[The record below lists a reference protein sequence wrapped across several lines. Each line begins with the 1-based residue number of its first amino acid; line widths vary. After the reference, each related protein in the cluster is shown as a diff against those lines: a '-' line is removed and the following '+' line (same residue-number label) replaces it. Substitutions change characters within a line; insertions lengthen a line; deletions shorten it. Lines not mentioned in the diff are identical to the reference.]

1 MAHSLAKIWIHTVF
15 GVKDN
20 QSLLL
25 PAFRNTVHK
34 HITSKLTELSCRV
47 RIVNG
52 VADHLHGLFLLPR
65 EDHIAHIMKYVK
77 GESSHWINQ
86 SDFLKVK
93 FSWQVGY
100 GAFSVSE
107 SNVKQVEAY
116 IANQEAHH
124 RKMSFEEEYE
134 RLMNIHFPDLNR

>member
-1 MAHSLAKIWIHTVF
+1 MAHSLVKIWIHTIF
-15 GVKDN
+15 GVKDR
-20 QSLLL
+20 QPLLRSE
-25 PAFRNTVHK
+25 FRSTVIE
-34 HITSKLTELSCRV
+34 HIASKLTELNCKV

-52 VADHLHGLFLLPR
+52 AADHIHGLFLLPP
-65 EDHIAHIMKYVK
+65 EENVAHIMKYIK

-116 IANQEAHH
+116 IRNQAEHH
-124 RKMSFEEEYE
+124 RKRSFREEYE
-134 RLMNIHFPDLNR
+134 RFVRYHFPDVNR